1 MPLLS
6 LHKLRLQLTDYG
18 SLLPYAILGGIAGIL
33 GALVALSFELTI
45 HTLSM
50 IWLHSAGADNYE
62 GLHWSFRFMLVLG
75 SASLIGLALQK
86 LPGDSTRV
94 GIVHVISRLHTHH
107 GHLPIRNAVV
117 QYIAGAFALA
127 CGQSGGREGP
137 EVHLGSAVNS
147 YLGQYL
153 LLPNNSLRILIAC
166 GTAAAIAAAFNTPIA
181 GVIFAMEVVIAEYTV
196 AGFLPVIVAAVSATT
211 VTRAISSGAAL
222 FTIPS
227 VEMAS
232 LWELPFI
239 AALGLLA
246 GTAAALFTLVM
257 KRCLDFNDKPLVL
270 RISLA
275 GLICAC
281 IAIFVPQ
288 IMGMGYDTLNLTF
301 QGQIAPVMLLTIALC
316 KLISTAVSCGM
327 GMPVG
332 LIGPSLFIGACL
344 GGALGAWGQVLLPEL
359 ASDTA
364 FYVLL
369 GMVATMGSLLN
380 APLAALLA
388 IVEITGNTNIIYPAM
403 LAIVIAAI
411 TYSEVFKQRSAHQ
424 TVLRHLDLGIRD
436 SALGRLLH
444 STNVTRVMDYNVGRI
459 NQNIDWQK
467 AQSMMDNTLRWYVVS
482 EDSRPLYLVNGQEL
496 VDQLAK
502 LAESDYPYPLN
513 NLGIGNLS
521 LSYLPMQATLHE
533 ALDII
538 QDSNT
543 EAVLI
548 TGQQSHNGPVISGV
562 LNRADIEKHYR
573 SHI

>member
-1 MPLLS
+1 MPLFS

-18 SLLPYAILGGIAGIL
+18 SLLPYAILGVVAGIL
-33 GALVALSFELTI
+33 GALVALSFELMI
-45 HTLSM
+45 NSLSM
-50 IWLHSAGADNYE
+50 IWLHSEGIDNYE
-62 GLHWSFRFMLVLG
+62 GLHWSIRFILILG
-75 SASLIGLALQK
+75 SAGLIGLVLQK
-86 LPGDSTRV
+86 LPGDSIRV
-94 GIVHVISRLHTHH
+94 GVVHVISRLHTHH
-107 GHLPIRNAVV
+107 GHLPIRNAIV

-211 VTRAISSGAAL
+211 VTRAISSGGVL
-222 FTIPS
+222 MTIPS

-239 AALGLLA
+239 AVLGLLA
-246 GTAAALFTLVM
+246 GTAAALFTVVM
-257 KRCLDFNDKPLVL
+257 RRCLDFNDKPLAL
-270 RISLA
+270 RISFA
-275 GLICAC
+275 GLLCAC

-288 IMGMGYDTLNLTF
+288 IMGIGYDTLNLTF
-301 QGQIAPVMLLTIALC
+301 QGQIAPMLLLTIAVC
-316 KLISTAVSCGM
+316 KLLSTAVSCGM

-332 LIGPSLFIGACL
+332 LIGPSLLIGACL
-344 GGALGAWGQVLLPEL
+344 GGALGAWGQEILPEL
-359 ASDTA
+359 ASDPV

-369 GMVATMGSLLN
+369 GMVATMGALLN

-388 IVEITGNTNIIYPAM
+388 IVEITRSVDIIYPAM

-411 TYSEVFKQRSAHQ
+411 TYSEIFKQKSAHQ

-436 SALGRLLH
+436 SALSRLLH
-444 STNVTRVMDYNVGRI
+444 STSVTRVMDYNVGSI
-459 NQNIDWQK
+459 DQHIDWEK
-467 AQSMMDNTLRWYVVS
+467 AQSTIDNTLRWYVVS
-482 EDSRPLYLVNGQEL
+482 EDSKPLYLVKGQEL
-496 VDQLAK
+496 IDELCK
-502 LAESDYPYPLN
+502 LGQAEYPCPLN
-513 NLGIGNLS
+513 DLGISNLS
-521 LSYLPMQATLHE
+521 LSYLPMQATLQE

-538 QDSNT
+538 KDSNT

-548 TGQQSHNGPVISGV
+548 TGQQSHHGPAIRGV
-562 LNRADIEKHYR
+562 LNRADIEKHYH
-573 SHI
+573 SNI